1 MDIWGRLYRDHWSGE
16 AHPHVFHRDDGKR
29 DTVASAASYFA
40 APRGVTDRA
49 ALDALGGRVLD
60 LGCGPGSY
68 ARFLEERGVSVVAV
82 DASPG
87 AIAVC
92 RERGCRDARVVEI
105 DLVGPD
111 LGSFDAIICMGNT
124 FGIALGPETLP
135 ARLARMR
142 SVLVPNGRLIL
153 SLIDP
158 LATTDPAHLAYHD
171 RNRAAGRP
179 PGLTRLRLE
188 YRGMTSEWWE
198 LWMPTEPEL
207 RTGAASAGWQ
217 IVSAVP
223 EGNSRLYVLIAGP

>member
-1 MDIWGRLYRDHWSGE
+1 M
-16 AHPHVFHRDDGKR
+16 
-29 DTVASAASYFA
+29 ASAASYFV

-68 ARFLEERGVSVVAV
+68 ARYLEERGVTVVAV

-92 RERGCRDARVVEI
+92 LERGCRDARVVEI
-105 DLVGPD
+105 DLVGAE

-124 FGIALGPETLP
+124 FGIAHGPETLP
-135 ARLARMR
+135 KRLSRMR
-142 SVLVPNGRLIL
+142 RALVPNGKLVL

-188 YRGMTSEWWE
+188 YRDMASEWWE

-207 RTGAASAGWQ
+207 RAGAASTGWQ

-223 EGNSRLYVLIAGP
+223 EGNSRLYVLAAGP

>member
-29 DTVASAASYFA
+29 DTVASAAGYFV
-40 APRGVTDRA
+40 APRGVADRA

-68 ARFLEERGVSVVAV
+68 ARCLEERGVTVVAV

-92 RERGCRDARVVEI
+92 REHGCRDARVVEI
-105 DLVGPD
+105 DLVGPE

-124 FGIALGPETLP
+124 FGVALGPATLP
-135 ARLARMR
+135 ERLSRMR
-142 SVLVPNGRLIL
+142 SVLVPNGKLVL

-158 LATTDPAHLAYHD
+158 FATTDPAHLAYHD
-171 RNRAAGRP
+171 RNRAAGRS

-188 YRGMTSEWWE
+188 YRGMTSEWWD

-207 RTGAASAGWQ
+207 SAGAASTGWQ

-223 EGNSRLYVLIAGP
+223 EGNSRLYVLVPEP

>member
-1 MDIWGRLYRDHWSGE
+1 
-16 AHPHVFHRDDGKR
+16 
-29 DTVASAASYFA
+29 VASAASYFA